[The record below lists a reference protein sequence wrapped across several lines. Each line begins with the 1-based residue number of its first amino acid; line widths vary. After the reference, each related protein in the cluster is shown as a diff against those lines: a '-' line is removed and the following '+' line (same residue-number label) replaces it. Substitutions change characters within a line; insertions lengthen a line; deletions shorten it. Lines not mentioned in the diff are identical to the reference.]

1 MNEFSASNSLP
12 IDITFFIGPVGA
24 PPHIK
29 KIYDDAVEQSDAGDG
44 TALEEFLDAS
54 IEALRDIADGS
65 PQNPSPL
72 KQLLETLIDREIGE
86 FSTFVAKGYLR
97 KSWTPILTIHLGRL
111 TAPDGCLLGSL
122 VRRSHGEVIAAM
134 LGKTFK
140 AQWIY
145 TSWAFPATPINI
157 APSRCPQN
165 VKGG

>member
-12 IDITFFIGPVGA
+12 TDVTFFIGPVGA

-44 TALEEFLDAS
+44 TALEEFLNAS
-54 IEALRDIADGS
+54 IDALRDIADGS

-72 KQLLETLIDREIGE
+72 KQLLETLIEREIGE

-97 KSWTPILTIHLGRL
+97 KSWTPILTIHLERL
-111 TAPDGCLLGSL
+111 KALDGSFLGNL

-145 TSWAFPATPINI
+145 TSWTFPAEPINI
-157 APSRCPQN
+157 APSRLRQS
-165 VKGG
+165 VKEG